1 VGSFDVFSG
10 PKEYTMFAFSP
21 TFRLEFLA
29 RTDFLLLFVLESSSS
44 SISFC
49 RRAGFAKSADLAL
62 LPPPRVVVCDI
73 LLLIIAGAL
82 HEEDVSIIDIN
93 FFVSEVSGVKKT
105 ERERVRERAR
115 ELINTDERRRVCRF
129 VSGKTESA
137 HKRRKGNKT
146 KKKRIK

>member
-1 VGSFDVFSG
+1 
-10 PKEYTMFAFSP
+10 MFAFSP

-62 LPPPRVVVCDI
+62 LPPPRVVVCDV

-82 HEEDVSIIDIN
+82 HEEDVSILIDIN
-93 FFVSEVSGVKKT
+93 FFVLSEVCGLKKT

-115 ELINTDERRRVCRF
+115 ELIIILMRGEESVVLSQERQRVLTRG
-129 VSGKTESA
+129 GKEQ
-137 HKRRKGNKT
+137 
-146 KKKRIK
+146 KKRIK

>member
-1 VGSFDVFSG
+1 MGSFDVFSG

-62 LPPPRVVVCDI
+62 LPPPRVVVVCDI

-82 HEEDVSIIDIN
+82 HEEDVSIIEISI
-93 FFVSEVSGVKKT
+93 FLLSEVCGVKKT
-105 ERERVRERAR
+105 ERERE
-115 ELINTDERRRVCRF
+115 
-129 VSGKTESA
+129 
-137 HKRRKGNKT
+137 
-146 KKKRIK
+146 

>member
-1 VGSFDVFSG
+1 
-10 PKEYTMFAFSP
+10 MFAFSP

-62 LPPPRVVVCDI
+62 LPPPRVVVCDV

-82 HEEDVSIIDIN
+82 HEEDVSILIDIN
-93 FFVSEVSGVKKT
+93 FFVLSEVCGLKKT

-115 ELINTDERRRVCRF
+115 EN
-129 VSGKTESA
+129 
-137 HKRRKGNKT
+137 N
-146 KKKRIK
+146 

>member
-1 VGSFDVFSG
+1 
-10 PKEYTMFAFSP
+10 MFAFSP

-49 RRAGFAKSADLAL
+49 RRAVFAKSADRAL
-62 LPPPRVVVCDI
+62 LPPPRVVVCDV

-129 VSGKTESA
+129 VSRVLTRGGRA
-137 HKRRKGNKT
+137 T
-146 KKKRIK
+146 KKENKLT

>member
-1 VGSFDVFSG
+1 
-10 PKEYTMFAFSP
+10 MFAFSP

-29 RTDFLLLFVLESSSS
+29 RTDFLLLVVFVERSSS

-49 RRAGFAKSADLAL
+49 RNRAFGAKSADLAL

-93 FFVSEVSGVKKT
+93 FFVSEVCGVKKT
-105 ERERVRERAR
+105 ERESERESERV
-115 ELINTDERRRVCRF
+115 N
-129 VSGKTESA
+129 
-137 HKRRKGNKT
+137 
-146 KKKRIK
+146 

>member
-62 LPPPRVVVCDI
+62 LLPPPRVVVCDV

-93 FFVSEVSGVKKT
+93 FFVV
-105 ERERVRERAR
+105 
-115 ELINTDERRRVCRF
+115 
-129 VSGKTESA
+129 
-137 HKRRKGNKT
+137 
-146 KKKRIK
+146 

>member
-1 VGSFDVFSG
+1 
-10 PKEYTMFAFSP
+10 MFAFSP

-62 LPPPRVVVCDI
+62 LPPPRVVVCYI

-82 HEEDVSIIDIN
+82 QGDVSITDNN
-93 FFVSEVSGVKKT
+93 FFVCVEECGV
-105 ERERVRERAR
+105 V
-115 ELINTDERRRVCRF
+115 
-129 VSGKTESA
+129 
-137 HKRRKGNKT
+137 
-146 KKKRIK
+146 

>member
-1 VGSFDVFSG
+1 
-10 PKEYTMFAFSP
+10 MFAFSP

-62 LPPPRVVVCDI
+62 LLPPPRVVVCDV

-129 VSGKTESA
+129 VSRVLTRGGRS
-137 HKRRKGNKT
+137 T
-146 KKKRIK
+146 KKENKLT

>member
-1 VGSFDVFSG
+1 
-10 PKEYTMFAFSP
+10 MFAFSP

-105 ERERVRERAR
+105 ERERVRERER
-115 ELINTDERRRVCRF
+115 E
-129 VSGKTESA
+129 S
-137 HKRRKGNKT
+137 
-146 KKKRIK
+146 

>member
-1 VGSFDVFSG
+1 
-10 PKEYTMFAFSP
+10 MFAFSP

-62 LPPPRVVVCDI
+62 LPPPRVVVCDV

-93 FFVSEVSGVKKT
+93 FCVSEVCGVKKT
-105 ERERVRERAR
+105 ERESERESERVI
-115 ELINTDERRRVCRF
+115 INTDERRRVCRF
-129 VSGKTESA
+129 VSRVLTRGGRA
-137 HKRRKGNKT
+137 T
-146 KKKRIK
+146 KKENKLT

>member
-1 VGSFDVFSG
+1 
-10 PKEYTMFAFSP
+10 MFAFSP

-49 RRAGFAKSADLAL
+49 RRAGFAKSADRALL
-62 LPPPRVVVCDI
+62 LPPPRVVVCDV

-93 FFVSEVSGVKKT
+93 FFVV
-105 ERERVRERAR
+105 
-115 ELINTDERRRVCRF
+115 
-129 VSGKTESA
+129 
-137 HKRRKGNKT
+137 
-146 KKKRIK
+146 

>member
-1 VGSFDVFSG
+1 
-10 PKEYTMFAFSP
+10 MFALSP

-29 RTDFLLLFVLESSSS
+29 RTDFLLLVFVLESSS

-82 HEEDVSIIDIN
+82 QEEVLSIIDIN
-93 FFVSEVSGVKKT
+93 FFV
-105 ERERVRERAR
+105 
-115 ELINTDERRRVCRF
+115 
-129 VSGKTESA
+129 
-137 HKRRKGNKT
+137 
-146 KKKRIK
+146 

>member
-1 VGSFDVFSG
+1 
-10 PKEYTMFAFSP
+10 MFAFSP

-62 LPPPRVVVCDI
+62 LPPPRVVVCDV

-82 HEEDVSIIDIN
+82 HEEDVSILIDIN
-93 FFVSEVSGVKKT
+93 FFVSEVCGLKKT
-105 ERERVRERAR
+105 ERESERAR
-115 ELINTDERRRVCRF
+115 EL
-129 VSGKTESA
+129 
-137 HKRRKGNKT
+137 
-146 KKKRIK
+146 

>member
-1 VGSFDVFSG
+1 
-10 PKEYTMFAFSP
+10 MFAFSP

-62 LPPPRVVVCDI
+62 LPLPRVVVCDV

-82 HEEDVSIIDIN
+82 HEEDVSIIIDIN
-93 FFVSEVSGVKKT
+93 FFVV
-105 ERERVRERAR
+105 
-115 ELINTDERRRVCRF
+115 
-129 VSGKTESA
+129 
-137 HKRRKGNKT
+137 
-146 KKKRIK
+146 

>member
-1 VGSFDVFSG
+1 
-10 PKEYTMFAFSP
+10 MFAFSP

-129 VSGKTESA
+129 VSQVLTRGGRS
-137 HKRRKGNKT
+137 T
-146 KKKRIK
+146 KKENKLT

>member
-1 VGSFDVFSG
+1 
-10 PKEYTMFAFSP
+10 MFAFSP

-105 ERERVRERAR
+105 ERERE
-115 ELINTDERRRVCRF
+115 
-129 VSGKTESA
+129 
-137 HKRRKGNKT
+137 
-146 KKKRIK
+146 

>member
-1 VGSFDVFSG
+1 MGSFDVFSG

-29 RTDFLLLFVLESSSS
+29 RTDFLLLVLVLESSS

-62 LPPPRVVVCDI
+62 LPSPRVVVCDI
-73 LLLIIAGAL
+73 LLIIAGVL
-82 HEEDVSIIDIN
+82 QEDVSIIDIN
-93 FFVSEVSGVKKT
+93 FFVSEVCGGRKQ
-105 ERERVRERAR
+105 RESRREQRV
-115 ELINTDERRRVCRF
+115 INTDARRRDCCF

-137 HKRRKGNKT
+137 QKRKGNK
-146 KKKRIK
+146 KRE